1 MKVSN
6 RSPLVAFLLS
16 FIPGCGH
23 LYIGR
28 FFRFI
33 LYGGGFFGP
42 ILFMLFIGIVGGYVD
57 GEMIAVS
64 LVIAFFFGMINMIDM
79 LITIARGKHPAFQRE
94 HLIPHQTPDGEVIY
108 TVDPLTE
115 KEQHE
120 KTKVMLLSFVPGIGH
135 MYMGLLQRG
144 ITTLIAFI
152 GSFGIVLFMATALNI
167 YSILVF
173 WLVLP
178 VIWVYSMFDAM
189 ALLQA
194 RQRGEEIED
203 QSLFTNLEEHM
214 VDGKKNRIIALVLSV
229 FPGAG
234 HLYLGLQQ
242 RGLQLM
248 GGFLAAVYI
257 MDQLRLTL
265 FLFLLPI
272 LWCYSFFDMLQQL
285 RRLEQNTLKDEPFV
299 TKFVPYQR
307 WIGMALLLFG
317 FYFLVDRVASEWIAA
332 QFPKLVEHYFRIKY
346 MIPTIV
352 FSFITILLGIKLLF
366 GQSTKQAN
374 YDRNEEEL

>member
-1 MKVSN
+1 MQKTN

-42 ILFMLFIGIVGGYVD
+42 LFIMLFAGIMGGDFNKEPVL
-57 GEMIAVS
+57 IT
-64 LVIAFFFGMINMIDM
+64 LFFMFIVATINMIDM
-79 LITIARGKHPAFQRE
+79 LITIVNGKNPAFYKEQPVPYR
-94 HLIPHQTPDGEVIY
+94 TPEGEIIY
-108 TVDPLTE
+108 SIDPLTM
-115 KEQHE
+115 KDQQD
-120 KTKVMLLSFVPGIGH
+120 KTKVMLLSFFPGIGH

-144 ITTLIAFI
+144 ITILISFV
-152 GSFGIVLFMATALNI
+152 GVFGIVFFMASALNVNSLLI
-167 YSILVF
+167 F
-173 WLVLP
+173 WFVLP
-178 VIWVYSMFDAM
+178 IIWVYSLFDAM
-189 ALLQA
+189 TLLQA

-203 QSLFTNLEEHM
+203 QSLFANLEQHM
-214 VDGKKNRIIALVLSV
+214 VDGKKNRILTLVLSV

-248 GGFLAAVYI
+248 GGFLAAIYI

-272 LWCYSFFDMLQQL
+272 LWCYSFFDILQQL
-285 RRLEQNTLKDEPFV
+285 RKLEQNTLKDEPYI
-299 TKFVPYQR
+299 TKAAPYQR
-307 WIGMALLLFG
+307 WIGVILLLFG
-317 FYFLVDRVASEWIAA
+317 FYFLIDRVASVWISA
-332 QFPKLVEHYFRIKY
+332 QFPLFMEYYVRIKY

-352 FSFITILLGIKLLF
+352 FSFVTILLGIKLLF
-366 GQSTKQAN
+366 GQSVKT
-374 YDRNEEEL
+374 DRSNHEESEL